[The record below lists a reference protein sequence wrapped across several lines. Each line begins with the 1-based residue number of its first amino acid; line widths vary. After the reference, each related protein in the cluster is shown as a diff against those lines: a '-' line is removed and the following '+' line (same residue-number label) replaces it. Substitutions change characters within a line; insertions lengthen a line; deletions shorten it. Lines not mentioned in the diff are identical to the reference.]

1 MDTLSAQDASFL
13 HIETDRSQMHI
24 GGVSLF
30 EGPAPDYAAVR
41 AMVLGKLDA
50 VPRYRQRVRFPALGI
65 GRPVWVDD
73 PHFNIAYHLRHTAL
87 PDPGGDHELRALT
100 GRVMSQAL
108 DRSKP
113 LWEMWMVE
121 GLEGGRWALMN
132 KVHHC
137 MVDGVSATD
146 LLSVMLDA
154 EPVEIDPTADE
165 PSRWSA
171 APEPSGA
178 QIFTHSLVDSLRPG
192 EVVSGAVGAVRAP
205 REAIAQ
211 AGRIGGALVANLGAL
226 RPVRSSLTGPVGPH
240 RRWSWADADLAEVKA
255 IRKGLGGTIND
266 VVLAA
271 IAGGFRELLLSRGE
285 EVDGRGVRT
294 MVPVSVRA
302 SDQRGEMN
310 NRVSAVFADLP
321 VGIADPAARLA
332 AVTDQMSGLKGGS
345 NAVAGEV
352 LTSLSGF
359 APSMLLALG
368 MRAVARGSTA
378 TFETA
383 TTNVPGPQIPLYAA
397 GREMV
402 ASYPYVPIGAGVRVV
417 VAIFSYN
424 GALTFGV
431 TGDYDAVPDIEVLSN
446 GIETSM
452 AELLATARDGRPAP
466 APA

>member
-1 MDTLSAQDASFL
+1 METLSPQDASFL

-24 GGVSLF
+24 GGVSIF
-30 EGPAPDYAAVR
+30 AGPAPAYDAVR
-41 AMVLGKLDA
+41 AMVEGKLDA
-50 VPRYRQRVRFPALGI
+50 VPRYRQRVRFPPLGV

-73 PHFNIAYHLRHTAL
+73 PHFNIAYHVRHTAL
-87 PDPGGDHELRALT
+87 PDPGGDAQLRALT
-100 GRVMSQAL
+100 GRVMSQSL

-121 GLEGGRWALMN
+121 GLEDGRWALMN

-137 MVDGVSATD
+137 MVDGISATD
-146 LLSVMLDA
+146 LLAVMLDP
-154 EPVEIDPTADE
+154 EPIEPTVSE
-165 PSRWSA
+165 PRRWA
-171 APEPSGA
+171 APPEPSGA
-178 QIFTHSLVDSLRPG
+178 QVFVHSLVESLRPD
-192 EVVSGAVGAVRAP
+192 EVVKGAVRTLRSP
-205 REAIAQ
+205 REAISS
-211 AGRIGGALVANLGAL
+211 AGRFGSALVANLDAL
-226 RPVRSSLTGPVGPH
+226 RPVDSTLTGSVGPH
-240 RRWSWADADLAEVKA
+240 RRWSWANADLADVKA
-255 IRKGLGGTIND
+255 IRKGLGGTVND
-266 VVLAA
+266 IVLTA
-271 IAGGFRELLLSRGE
+271 IAGGFRELLLARGE
-285 EVDGRGVRT
+285 DVAGRTVRT
-294 MVPVSVRA
+294 MVPVSIRA

-321 VGIADPAARLA
+321 VGIADPVDRLA
-332 AVTDQMSGLKGGS
+332 AVREQMSGLKAGH

-368 MRAVARGSTA
+368 MRAVARSSRA

-402 ASYPYVPIGAGVRVV
+402 ASYPYVPIGAGVRLV

-446 GIETSM
+446 GIEASM
-452 AELLATARDGRPAP
+452 EELLATARDDRPAP
-466 APA
+466 ARA